1 MMKFL
6 TALFLSLALTSFG
19 AVPDYRVF
27 RGSGGIL
34 VTTNPPTGLIVIDGS
49 GVFTSSGTNAT
60 ISTSTNGV
68 LVAVAST
75 NINFIR
81 GTNVVLTATNIGSVT
96 HIGFHAV
103 TPPEEKTISTKVNGT
118 TISLVTTQLNM
129 VEGINT
135 VLAPGT
141 NSPAGNVSVGFNLR
155 PNLRFFPGANEMVLG
170 SWGNVFGVS
179 NAVTG
184 DLSFYN
190 SDPGAGDDWVFGGL
204 ISAVNAN
211 LSLLAGSGDLV
222 AISPGGTLLR
232 TNVTQELIVHAVTNV
247 LLTLIIYIPELR
259 SSNIVVTNIVSP
271 NISAAP
277 PISSVQYNS
286 NGFIRGSSEFL
297 FTNGV
302 ATVGQGVEV
311 TTGSFVLNGG
321 TTALV
326 AWNGLG
332 RIRWDSDGVMRLEN
346 DSASGFNRVNIGGN
360 TAASPALGVTNG
372 DFIILG
378 GNGAFKAGD
387 ATNKLRAPAVYIAND
402 GGMGTPLLRLE
413 NPLNAM
419 TWDLAIN
426 SHPETYFL
434 GLGRVSE
441 DNYAMVWELGG
452 NVGIGITNPTVRLD
466 VQGRFM
472 ARSNVYFPNISSN
485 ATPVAL
491 LATDSDGQ
499 VYETAVPTGGGSS
512 TPSPPMA
519 SIQFHRTGGIFGGTN
534 LFVYDETNN
543 RVGIG
548 TGSPLYPLD
557 IHAAT
562 GRQRIVSTTAANGS
576 QLLFVNNSEGLIGLE
591 SSIAGT
597 TVAGSSEY
605 SLLVANQYAY
615 PVQLAT
621 DNAVRMTVLPT
632 SGNVGITT
640 ASPTNALDVSGH
652 VSFRT
657 NVFLPNLPTNGSPI
671 AFLAVD
677 GGGMV
682 YETAAPS
689 GGSGTVAAPLS
700 SVQFNSNGVQQGSAN
715 FVYTNAGVGINT
727 NVPAAGAALHVR
739 AAVSGQNTLRLDDT
753 NGTPRVQAGVWPASS
768 DFGGIWLGNI
778 TPSSANYGIIGN
790 GSTLVL
796 NADTI
801 QFNTGGSSRWAV
813 NSAGSF
819 VALTDDLYPIGASG
833 ANRPSAV
840 HIAGGGA
847 ETLGLLLGSNTFIV
861 TNDFVGIRTI
871 APTNSL
877 DVNGHTSLRS
887 NVFLPN
893 LRTNGSP
900 VALLATDAAGAVFE
914 TAITAGSFSVSGNSN
929 QIPYLNMAGTGF
941 LFGATNRNNP
951 GFGFSK
957 APNEHNGALMIH
969 EDETNVYSL
978 VAIGHPTL
986 GSSIPFFCPSLTISN
1001 RYSYSGSGNKV
1012 TQEMVRVTFVDI
1024 TDGTDPESFIQTWQ
1038 HADDAS
1044 APVRVAGLR
1053 RDGRLELAH
1062 GTYYPS
1068 NALAAA
1074 AMPDA
1079 TALGLG
1085 GIWVG
1090 NSNGI
1095 LVAITS
1101 TNGTTTAMKHLA
1113 P

>member
-1 MMKFL
+1 MGVIMNKLILVLFSLLATL
-6 TALFLSLALTSFG
+6 TAFAANPSYTA
-19 AVPDYRVF
+19 F
-27 RGSGGIL
+27 RGTGGIE

-75 NINFIR
+75 NINFIK

-96 HIGFHAV
+96 HIGVHAV

-129 VEGINT
+129 EEGINT

-211 LSLLAGSGDLV
+211 LSLLAGSGDIV

-232 TNVTQELIVHAVTNV
+232 TNITQELIVNAVSNL

-360 TAASPALGVTNG
+360 TAASPAFGVTNG
-372 DFIILG
+372 DAILLG
-378 GNGAFKAGD
+378 ANGAFGGV
-387 ATNKLRAPAVYIAND
+387 ATNKLYAPGVYIVNSNSA
-402 GGMGTPLLRLE
+402 GTAQLRLE
-413 NPLNAM
+413 NLSFASSV
-419 TWDLAIN
+419 WDFAVDSN
-426 SHPETYFL
+426 PETTVL
-434 GLGRVSE
+434 GLRRNSAYLVTFEPAGNVGFGTTNPANRVDIEGRVAIGAAYSGSSIAPT
-441 DNYAMVWELGG
+441 DGLIVVG
-452 NVGIGITNPTVRLD
+452 NVGIFTDTPTNRLD
-466 VQGRFM
+466 V
-472 ARSNVYFPNISSN
+472 N
-485 ATPVAL
+485 
-491 LATDSDGQ
+491 
-499 VYETAVPTGGGSS
+499 
-512 TPSPPMA
+512 
-519 SIQFHRTGGIFGGTN
+519 
-534 LFVYDETNN
+534 
-543 RVGIG
+543 
-548 TGSPLYPLD
+548 
-557 IHAAT
+557 
-562 GRQRIVSTTAANGS
+562 
-576 QLLFVNNSEGLIGLE
+576 
-591 SSIAGT
+591 
-597 TVAGSSEY
+597 
-605 SLLVANQYAY
+605 
-615 PVQLAT
+615 
-621 DNAVRMTVLPT
+621 
-632 SGNVGITT
+632 
-640 ASPTNALDVSGH
+640 GH

-657 NVFLPNLPTNGSPI
+657 NLFLPNLPTNGSPV

-682 YETAAPS
+682 YETAAPA
-689 GGSGTVAAPLS
+689 GGSGITSINEDTTANHTISLSTNLTQPIPHITNSPGGFTLINIPWAAVNVSGALH
-700 SVQFNSNGVQQGSAN
+700 SNDFKRFTYAA
-715 FVYTNAGVGINT
+715 TNAVLTNLVGTVGKNVT
-727 NVPAAGAALHVR
+727 NVISLSTSNATSKPITNAYGSGTLTLFGLEAGANVT
-739 AAVSGQNTLRLDDT
+739 V
-753 NGTPRVQAGVWPASS
+753 TP
-768 DFGGIWLGNI
+768 
-778 TPSSANYGIIGN
+778 N
-790 GSTLVL
+790 GSNLVI
-796 NADTI
+796 AA
-801 QFNTGGSSRWAV
+801 TG
-813 NSAGSF
+813 
-819 VALTDDLYPIGASG
+819 
-833 ANRPSAV
+833 
-840 HIAGGGA
+840 
-847 ETLGLLLGSNTFIV
+847 
-861 TNDFVGIRTI
+861 
-871 APTNSL
+871 
-877 DVNGHTSLRS
+877 
-887 NVFLPN
+887 
-893 LRTNGSP
+893 
-900 VALLATDAAGAVFE
+900 
-914 TAITAGSFSVSGNSN
+914 GSFSVSGNSN

-1001 RYSYSGSGNKV
+1001 RYSYSGSGDKV

-1024 TDGTDPESFIQTWQ
+1024 TDGSDPESFIQTWE

-1068 NALAAA
+1068 NALAVA
-1074 AMPDA
+1074 AMP
-1079 TALGLG
+1079 TAAQLGPG
-1085 GIWVG
+1085 GYWVG
-1090 NSNGI
+1090 NSNAS
-1095 LVAITS
+1095 LVS
-1101 TNGTTTAMKHLA
+1101 VYSLNGTTTSMKVLA